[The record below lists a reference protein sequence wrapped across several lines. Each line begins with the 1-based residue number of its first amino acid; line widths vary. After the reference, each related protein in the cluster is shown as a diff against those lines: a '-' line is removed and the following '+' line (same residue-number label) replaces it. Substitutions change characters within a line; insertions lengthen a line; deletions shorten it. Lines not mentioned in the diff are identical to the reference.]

1 MKNKKLWIVF
11 LITIGV
17 VFLLTWIIPSTIT
30 NESGAL
36 VVDKINPVG
45 IWDLFY
51 YLSLQLAWFFPTT
64 LFLIFTAIFYGVVNK
79 TGALRYLTEKITSL
93 IKNKEKIFVILL
105 ATFIIILTS
114 LTGISYALMFF
125 VPFLMAVLL
134 SIGFSKVVSLISIIG
149 SILLGY
155 IGTFYATSLYL
166 VIASYVE
173 PGITY
178 GVYKLVLVILGIL
191 VMGLYLYFCAKILKG
206 KEKEEID
213 ESILFIEKI
222 PGKKKVKLWPI
233 ITALSVIL
241 GMFILGLTPWV
252 EMYKLDIFTNFYN
265 FLIEFELFGFPIFK
279 SILGVTTPELG
290 TWSLTETSIL
300 IAIVTFVMALIYKVK
315 WDEVYDGIVSG
326 IKKFLPTILFVTL
339 ASMTF
344 TFLSQ
349 TGILTTIVN
358 FIMGL
363 TNGFNLFTYSLVSF
377 LGAAFVNETYITNY
391 VTGAA
396 NTVLQG
402 SIEIPL
408 LVFIQQTMFGLAM
421 LITPVSI
428 YLLTGL
434 AYFEIEY
441 SKWLKNIWKIL
452 LAMFIVVMIT
462 LYILM
467 LL

>member
-1 MKNKKLWIVF
+1 M
-11 LITIGV
+11 
-17 VFLLTWIIPSTIT
+17 
-30 NESGAL
+30 
-36 VVDKINPVG
+36 
-45 IWDLFY
+45 
-51 YLSLQLAWFFPTT
+51 
-64 LFLIFTAIFYGVVNK
+64 
-79 TGALRYLTEKITSL
+79 
-93 IKNKEKIFVILL
+93 
-105 ATFIIILTS
+105 
-114 LTGISYALMFF
+114 
-125 VPFLMAVLL
+125 
-134 SIGFSKVVSLISIIG
+134 
-149 SILLGY
+149 
-155 IGTFYATSLYL
+155 
-166 VIASYVE
+166 
-173 PGITY
+173 
-178 GVYKLVLVILGIL
+178 
-191 VMGLYLYFCAKILKG
+191 
-206 KEKEEID
+206 
-213 ESILFIEKI
+213 
-222 PGKKKVKLWPI
+222 
-233 ITALSVIL
+233 
-241 GMFILGLTPWV
+241 
-252 EMYKLDIFTNFYN
+252 
-265 FLIEFELFGFPIFK
+265 FGFPIFK